1 MRGLFLFVAG
11 LLLALNFKT
20 LCALCLMLAGASN
33 P

>member
-11 LLLALNFKT
+11 MFLALNFKT
-20 LCALCLMLAGASN
+20 LAGLCLMLAGVSN